1 MVISACLQDAVTR
14 GSAMRYLPKQRRFA
28 LLFNRF
34 MWEGQFGDRTA
45 KPARRIR
52 AGVHFDSVLSV
63 QSHGFERLGDDA
75 LQLLSLVAEEG
86 KDEAATMHFDFA
98 GGGSVR
104 LAVECIDCYL
114 SDRGAPWRARRKP
127 EHDWKD

>member
-34 MWEGQFGDRTA
+34 MWEDQFGDRTA
-45 KPARRIR
+45 TPARRIR
-52 AGVHFDSVLSV
+52 AGVHFNSVLSV
-63 QSHGFERLGDDA
+63 QSRGFEQDGGDV
-75 LQLLSLVAEEG
+75 LQLLSLVADKGEDEG
-86 KDEAATMHFDFA
+86 ATIHFEFA
-98 GGGSVR
+98 GGGSAR
-104 LAVECIDCYL
+104 LAVECVDCYL
-114 SDRGAPWRARRKP
+114 SDQDGPWRARRKP